1 MESSTDKTRKHIL
14 VVEDEPDI
22 RDAIAEALTEAG
34 FKVSTGGDGY
44 AGLRL
49 ATLEHPDLILLDLV
63 MPGLDG
69 HAMLDKLRQDP
80 WGKDAKVII
89 LSSMDDLGNIA
100 GAHEGK
106 ILDYI
111 IKAHHS
117 LDEIINKVR
126 LAMYTETS

>member
-1 MESSTDKTRKHIL
+1 MAKHVL

-22 RDAIAEALTEAG
+22 REAIAEALTEAG
-34 FKVSTGGDGY
+34 FAVSTAKDGFG
-44 AGLRL
+44 GLRI
-49 ATLEHPDLILLDLV
+49 AQQEHPDLILLDLV

-69 HAMLDKLRQDP
+69 HAMLEKLRQDP
-80 WGKDAKVII
+80 WGKDAKVVI

-117 LDEIINKVR
+117 LDEIINKIR
-126 LAMYTETS
+126 QLLYTDGS